1 MTSANAARFCFQL
14 GCGDVACLPVSK
26 LTPRSARA
34 SPASSNGPTGLSNV
48 VYRTVLTI
56 STSHC
61 SFVRRFEGVRT
72 GRAIALFEL
81 FSRAHRFH
89 VCDAIDRQDAIE
101 MVDLMLQEFGEIPL
115 FTRMSFVR
123 LPAQIR
129 IPHGDFPMPLDRHE
143 NR

>member
-1 MTSANAARFCFQL
+1 MTSPNAARFCFQL

-56 STSHC
+56 SLSHS
-61 SFVRRFEGVRT
+61 SFARRLDGVRA
-72 GRAIALFEL
+72 GGAIALLEL

-89 VCDAIDRQDAIE
+89 VCDAIDSQDAIE
-101 MVDLMLQEFGEIPL
+101 MIDLMLQEFGEL
-115 FTRMSFVR
+115 
-123 LPAQIR
+123 
-129 IPHGDFPMPLDRHE
+129 
-143 NR
+143 